1 MFVKHSEYFLPGL
14 RIKINGMKSCKIHK
28 DNGNEYG
35 GIMVSTNCM
44 LIICV

>member
-14 RIKINGMKSCKIHK
+14 RIKINGMKPRKIHK

-35 GIMVSTNCM
+35 GKWCRQTV
-44 LIICV
+44 CV